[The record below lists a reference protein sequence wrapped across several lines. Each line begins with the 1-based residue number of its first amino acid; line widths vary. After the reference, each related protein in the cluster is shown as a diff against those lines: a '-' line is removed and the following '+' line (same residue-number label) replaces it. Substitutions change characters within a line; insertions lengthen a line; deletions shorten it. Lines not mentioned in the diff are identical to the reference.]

1 MFDENGPYL
10 LLNTILQKSYFW
22 NKKTYTIHRFLFLFC
37 AIFLVTDYIYTH

>member
-10 LLNTILQKSYFW
+10 IQYFKNRIFGIRKPILYIDF
-22 NKKTYTIHRFLFLFC
+22 FLFC